1 MWKVEFPTKWKTIF
15 PICDKLPVIIIITGK
30 INGKN

>member
-15 PICDKLPVIIIITGK
+15 PICDKLPVIIITGK